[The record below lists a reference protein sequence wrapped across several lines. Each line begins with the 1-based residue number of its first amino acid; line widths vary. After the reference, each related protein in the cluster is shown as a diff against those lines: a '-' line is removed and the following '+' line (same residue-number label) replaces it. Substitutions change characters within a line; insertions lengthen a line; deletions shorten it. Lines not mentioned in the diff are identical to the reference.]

1 MTSGTV
7 SPSLSPSLSL
17 RDSSSPK
24 AGSSYQTDSP
34 KPSSSRSE
42 HGLEQEFHLKESG
55 YSYQTDT
62 PKPSSSRS
70 EYGLGPEFHLRE
82 TAATPTDLITLTRA
96 RDNPVL
102 SSEIADLGEGSS
114 SRRPQRMRVK
124 PARMQEMDDAA
135 VLGPTR
141 TGRRNKESD
150 RIRRGKKRTRE
161 ERESSRSNK
170 HDEETSYEIEEEVLS
185 KRISRRSRNNHQSG
199 GDEKSDEETMR
210 NSTLEREA
218 TKKGKNSRKKSR
230 IFKCPGKCK
239 GVCKYQTD
247 SFEKLR
253 RLVIV

>member
-24 AGSSYQTDSP
+24 AGSSYQTDS
-34 KPSSSRSE
+34 
-42 HGLEQEFHLKESG
+42 
-55 YSYQTDT
+55 

-161 ERESSRSNK
+161 ERESSQRGDHYNSLV
-170 HDEETSYEIEEEVLS
+170 SLS
-185 KRISRRSRNNHQSG
+185 R
-199 GDEKSDEETMR
+199 
-210 NSTLEREA
+210 
-218 TKKGKNSRKKSR
+218 
-230 IFKCPGKCK
+230 
-239 GVCKYQTD
+239 
-247 SFEKLR
+247 
-253 RLVIV
+253 